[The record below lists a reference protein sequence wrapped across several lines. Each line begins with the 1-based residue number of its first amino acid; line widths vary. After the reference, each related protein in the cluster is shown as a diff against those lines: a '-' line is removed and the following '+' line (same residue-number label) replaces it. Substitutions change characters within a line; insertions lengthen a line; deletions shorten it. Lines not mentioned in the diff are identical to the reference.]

1 MGIKERI
8 ERIEQ
13 RAGLSDDQ
21 TGFDLTLLTDDE
33 LRGLAACYDST
44 GKFIAAR
51 FTPELET
58 ALARAASA

>member
-33 LRGLAACYDST
+33 LRGLATCYDST

-51 FTPELET
+51 CTPELAA
-58 ALARAASA
+58 ALERAASA